1 MGFNAFSGRDDDFL
15 ESEVIKVEA
24 SVSDDEESNDTET
37 KFNII
42 KVIDGDNTFKDQPF
56 WVRDSEFVQGYDMYN
71 ADLKVNRF
79 EKPSIPDIKCISI
92 YPTT

>member
-24 SVSDDEESNDTET
+24 SVSDDEESTGTET

-56 WVRDSEFVQGYDMYN
+56 WVGNSELVQGHDTYN

-79 EKPSIPDIKCISI
+79 GKSSISDIECLSI